1 MGGEPEPP
9 QPVQGSLPD
18 CWGSLQES
26 LAVQVTK
33 TPTSTQ
39 QPAGTSMG
47 PFNHMH
53 APNYSQA
60 GLGTG
65 SLAHSVTHISVTWSS
80 HLTQLSLGLLL
91 CNMGIIVM
99 SALNG

>member
-33 TPTSTQ
+33 TPTST
-39 QPAGTSMG
+39 
-47 PFNHMH
+47 
-53 APNYSQA
+53 
-60 GLGTG
+60 
-65 SLAHSVTHISVTWSS
+65 
-80 HLTQLSLGLLL
+80 
-91 CNMGIIVM
+91 
-99 SALNG
+99 